1 MEYEVIICKNTNGK
15 MKYSMPKNPKN
26 EQPKNYNM
34 KKNLLTSLFCWAMA
48 TVAAFAQM
56 PPTWCDHD
64 LRRIDYPDSEYFTGY
79 AEGAPTGSERQEV
92 ATQRLK
98 DAARVEA
105 LSTIRVYVKN
115 NTTNNAL
122 SQTLR
127 SSEGTFRQS
136 IREFTSSTTTSVDM
150 KIPGLQ
156 VEAWRDPQTGTIYAF
171 AYVKKST
178 LIRQLEKQITV
189 ALTKVEMSL
198 DQVDQLI
205 ATGQKLQARSAAEKA
220 LPLFAEVDEAQKLL
234 VAVDSDATE
243 ETLMLSETRQLQ
255 QRLMAMVAQL
265 KNALAICLK
274 ADAKIFNTAYPAL
287 QEELKGALSPLG
299 CNFVTDPSTADW
311 IINISATARE
321 YNKVA
326 TGNIN
331 TYFAY
336 VDATISI
343 TKTATG
349 QRVYENMF
357 TEKGG
362 HTHNYHQAA
371 REAYK
376 YLTPKIRKVV
386 EEQVKQ

>member
-1 MEYEVIICKNTNGK
+1 
-15 MKYSMPKNPKN
+15 
-26 EQPKNYNM
+26 M
-34 KKNLLTSLFCWAMA
+34 KKTILTSFFCWAITA
-48 TVAAFAQM
+48 FTAFAQM
-56 PPTWCDHD
+56 PPSWYDHD
-64 LRRIDYPDSEYFTGY
+64 LRRLDYPDSEYFTGH
-79 AEGAPTGSERQEV
+79 AESTPMSGERIEV

-105 LSTIRVYVKN
+105 LSTIRVHVKN

-136 IREFTSSTTTSVDM
+136 MREFTSSTTSSVDM

-156 VEAWRDPQTGTIYAF
+156 IEAWRDLQTGTISAF

-198 DQVDQLI
+198 DQIDQLI
-205 ATGQKLQARSAAEKA
+205 TTGQKLQARSAAEKA

-234 VAVDSDATE
+234 VAVDADATE
-243 ETLMLSETRQLQ
+243 ETLMLPETRILQ
-255 QRLMAMVAQL
+255 QRLIAMVAQL
-265 KNALAICLK
+265 KNALTICLR
-274 ADAKIFNTAYPAL
+274 ADAKIFSSAYPAL
-287 QEELKGALSPLG
+287 QAELQGHLSKLG

-311 IINISATARE
+311 VIDISAQARE
-321 YNKVA
+321 YN
-326 TGNIN
+326 TMTMGNVS
-331 TYFAY
+331 TYFVY
-336 VDATISI
+336 VDANIAI

-357 TEKGG
+357 LEKGG
-362 HTHNYHQAA
+362 HTHNYEQAA
-371 REAYK
+371 RDAYK
-376 YLTPKIRKVV
+376 CVTPKICQVV

>member
-1 MEYEVIICKNTNGK
+1 
-15 MKYSMPKNPKN
+15 MKRVL
-26 EQPKNYNM
+26 
-34 KKNLLTSLFCWAMA
+34 NLLVA
-48 TVAAFAQM
+48 TCVALSSYSQL
-56 PPTWCDHD
+56 PPEWCNHD
-64 LRRIDYPDSEYFTGY
+64 LRRVAYPDSEYFTGY
-79 AEGAPTGSERQEV
+79 AEGSPMTGERIEV

-105 LSTIRVYVKN
+105 VSTIRVHIKN

-127 SSEGTFRQS
+127 SNEGTFRQS
-136 IREFTSSTTTSVDM
+136 MREFTSSTTTSVDIQ
-150 KIPGLQ
+150 IPGLQ
-156 VEAWRDPQTGTIYAF
+156 IEAWRSPQTGTIVAF

-198 DQVDQLI
+198 DQTDQLI

-265 KNALAICLK
+265 KNALTICLK
-274 ADAKIFNTAYPAL
+274 ADAKIFSSTYLAL
-287 QEELKGALSPLG
+287 QEELKGALSQLG

-311 IINISATARE
+311 VIDLAAQARE
-321 YNKVA
+321 YN
-326 TGNIN
+326 TMTMGNVN
-331 TYFAY
+331 TYFVY
-336 VDATISI
+336 VDATVSI

-349 QRVYENMF
+349 QRVYENIF

-376 YLTPKIRKVV
+376 YLTPKLRTAI
-386 EEQVKQ
+386 ESQVRQ

>member
-1 MEYEVIICKNTNGK
+1 MVKMTDT
-15 MKYSMPKNPKN
+15 MKYSISKNPPRITQNIKH
-26 EQPKNYNM
+26 M
-34 KKNLLTSLFCWAMA
+34 KKTLLITLVCWAMSA
-48 TVAAFAQM
+48 IAAFAQM
-56 PPTWCDHD
+56 PPAWCDHD
-64 LRRIDYPDSEYFTGY
+64 MQRIDYPDSEYFTGY
-79 AEGAPTGSERQEV
+79 AEGAPMTNERPEI

-105 LSTIRVYVKN
+105 LSTIRIHVKN

-136 IREFTSSTTTSVDM
+136 MREFTSSTTTSVDM

-156 VEAWRDPQTGTIYAF
+156 IESWCNPQTGTIAAF

-198 DQVDQLI
+198 NQVNQLI

-220 LPLFAEVDEAQKLL
+220 LPLFTEVDEAQKLL
-234 VAVDSDATE
+234 VAVDTDATE
-243 ETLMLSETRQLQ
+243 ETFMLSETRQLQ

-265 KNALAICLK
+265 KNALTICIQC
-274 ADAKIFNTAYPAL
+274 DASIFGANYPTLSSTL
-287 QEELKGALSPLG
+287 QGHLSKLG
-299 CNFVTDPSTADW
+299 CNFVSDPSVADW
-311 IINISATARE
+311 VVMIQASARE
-321 YNKVA
+321 YSTVL
-326 TGNIN
+326 TGNIA
-331 TYFAY
+331 TYFVY
-336 VDATISI
+336 VDATVSI

-376 YLTPKIRKVV
+376 YLTPKISQVV
-386 EEQVKQ
+386 QEQVKQ

>member
-1 MEYEVIICKNTNGK
+1 MKNFPFVHKNTN
-15 MKYSMPKNPKN
+15 
-26 EQPKNYNM
+26 NM
-34 KKNLLTSLFCWAMA
+34 KKPLLTSLFCWAMTA
-48 TVAAFAQM
+48 FTAFAQM
-56 PPTWCDHD
+56 PPAWTDHD
-64 LRRIDYPDSEYFTGY
+64 LRHIDYPDSEYFTGY

-105 LSTIRVYVKN
+105 VSTIRIHITNQSTNDMVSQQLSTMDGDFWN
-115 NTTNNAL
+115 AMNT
-122 SQTLR
+122 
-127 SSEGTFRQS
+127 
-136 IREFTSSTTTSVDM
+136 FTSSTTTTVDM

-156 VEAWRDPQTGTIYAF
+156 IESWRNSQTGTISAF

-234 VAVDSDATE
+234 EAVDTDATE

-265 KNALAICLK
+265 KNALTICLK
-274 ADAKIFNTAYPAL
+274 ADAKIFSTAYPAL
-287 QEELKGALSPLG
+287 QEELKGALSQLG
-299 CNFVTDPSTADW
+299 CNFVTDPITADW
-311 IINISATARE
+311 TINISAQARE
-321 YNKVA
+321 YNTV
-326 TGNIN
+326 TMGDVN

-336 VDATISI
+336 VDATVSI

-349 QRVYENMF
+349 QRVYENIF

-362 HTHNYHQAA
+362 HTHNYQQAA

>member
-1 MEYEVIICKNTNGK
+1 MKNFPFVHKNTN
-15 MKYSMPKNPKN
+15 
-26 EQPKNYNM
+26 NM
-34 KKNLLTSLFCWAMA
+34 KKPLLTSLFCWAMTA
-48 TVAAFAQM
+48 FTAFAQM
-56 PPTWCDHD
+56 PPAWCDHD
-64 LRRIDYPDSEYFTGY
+64 LRHIDYPDSEYFTGY

-105 LSTIRVYVKN
+105 LSSIRVHVKN

-127 SSEGTFRQS
+127 SNEGTFRQS

-189 ALTKVEMSL
+189 ALTKMEMSL

-220 LPLFAEVDEAQKLL
+220 LPLFAEVDDAQKLL

-255 QRLMAMVAQL
+255 QRLMAMLAQL
-265 KNALAICLK
+265 KNALTICLK
-274 ADAKIFNTAYPAL
+274 ADAKIFSTPYPAL

-311 IINISATARE
+311 VINISAQARE
-321 YNKVA
+321 YNTV
-326 TGNIN
+326 TMGDVN

-336 VDATISI
+336 VDATVSI

-376 YLTPKIRKVV
+376 YLTPKICKVV

>member
-1 MEYEVIICKNTNGK
+1 MAVFCKNTNGK
-15 MKYSMPKNPKN
+15 MKYSIQKNKTN
-26 EQPKNYNM
+26 TNNM
-34 KKNLLTSLFCWAMA
+34 KKTILTSLFCWAITA
-48 TVAAFAQM
+48 LTAFAQM
-56 PPTWCDHD
+56 PPDWYDHD
-64 LRRIDYPDSEYFTGY
+64 LRRVAYPDSEYFTGY
-79 AEGAPTGSERQEV
+79 AESTPMSGERVEV

-105 LSTIRVYVKN
+105 LSTIRVHVKN

-122 SQTLR
+122 NQTLR

-136 IREFTSSTTTSVDM
+136 MREFTSSTTTSVDM

-156 VEAWRDPQTGTIYAF
+156 IEAWRDPQTGTISAF

-198 DQVDQLI
+198 DQIDQLI
-205 ATGQKLQARSAAEKA
+205 ATGQKLQARSAAENA
-220 LPLFAEVDEAQKLL
+220 LPLFAEVDEARKLL
-234 VAVDSDATE
+234 VAVDADATE
-243 ETLMLSETRQLQ
+243 ETLMLPETRQLQ

-265 KNALAICLK
+265 KNALTICIQCN
-274 ADAKIFNTAYPAL
+274 ASIFGTNYPTLSSTL
-287 QEELKGALSPLG
+287 QGHLSKLG
-299 CNFVTDPSTADW
+299 CNFVSDPSTADW
-311 IINISATARE
+311 VVDIQSQARE
-321 YNKVA
+321 YNVM
-326 TGNIN
+326 TMGNVS
-331 TYFAY
+331 TYFVY
-336 VDATISI
+336 VDANVSV

-362 HTHNYHQAA
+362 HTHNYEQAA
-371 REAYK
+371 RDAYK
-376 YLTPKIRKVV
+376 YVTPKICQVV

>member
-1 MEYEVIICKNTNGK
+1 
-15 MKYSMPKNPKN
+15 
-26 EQPKNYNM
+26 M
-34 KKNLLTSLFCWAMA
+34 KKPLLITMVCWAMA
-48 TVAAFAQM
+48 TVAAFAQL

-64 LRRIDYPDSEYFTGY
+64 LRRLDYPDSEYFTGY
-79 AEGAPTGSERQEV
+79 AEGAPTGNERPEI
-92 ATQRLK
+92 AIQRLK

-105 LSTIRVYVKN
+105 LSTIRIHVKN

-127 SSEGTFRQS
+127 SNEGTFRQS
-136 IREFTSSTTTSVDM
+136 MREFTSSTTTTVDM

-156 VEAWRDPQTGTIYAF
+156 IESWRNPQTGTIAAF

-220 LPLFAEVDEAQKLL
+220 LPLFTEVDEAQKLL
-234 VAVDSDATE
+234 VEVDTDATE
-243 ETLMLSETRQLQ
+243 ETLMLSETRTLQ

-265 KNALAICLK
+265 KNALTICIK
-274 ADAKIFNTAYPAL
+274 VHATAFESTYPAL
-287 QEELKGALSPLG
+287 QEELKGALSQLG

-311 IINISATARE
+311 VIDISATARE

-326 TGNIN
+326 TSNIN

-343 TKTATG
+343 TKIATG
-349 QRVYENMF
+349 QRVYENIF

-362 HTHNYHQAA
+362 HTHNYQQAV
-371 REAYK
+371 RDAYK
-376 YLTPKIRKVV
+376 YLTPKICQVV
-386 EEQVKQ
+386 REQVKQ

>member
-1 MEYEVIICKNTNGK
+1 MAVFCKNTNGK
-15 MKYSMPKNPKN
+15 MKYSIQKNKTN
-26 EQPKNYNM
+26 TNNM
-34 KKNLLTSLFCWAMA
+34 KKTILTSLFCWAITA
-48 TVAAFAQM
+48 LTAFAQM
-56 PPTWCDHD
+56 PPDWYDHD
-64 LRRIDYPDSEYFTGY
+64 LRRVAYPDSEYFTGY
-79 AEGAPTGSERQEV
+79 AESTPMSGERVEV

-105 LSTIRVYVKN
+105 LSTIRVHVKN

-122 SQTLR
+122 NQTLR

-136 IREFTSSTTTSVDM
+136 MREFTSSTTTSVDM

-156 VEAWRDPQTGTIYAF
+156 IEAWRDPQTGTISAF

-198 DQVDQLI
+198 DQIDQLI
-205 ATGQKLQARSAAEKA
+205 ATGQKLQARSAAENA

-234 VAVDSDATE
+234 VAVDADATE
-243 ETLMLSETRQLQ
+243 ETLMLPETRQLQ

-265 KNALAICLK
+265 KNALTICIQCN
-274 ADAKIFNTAYPAL
+274 ASIFGTNYPTLSSTL
-287 QEELKGALSPLG
+287 QGHLSKLG
-299 CNFVTDPSTADW
+299 CNFVSDPSTADW
-311 IINISATARE
+311 VVDIQSQARE
-321 YNKVA
+321 YN
-326 TGNIN
+326 TMTMGNVS
-331 TYFAY
+331 TYFVY
-336 VDATISI
+336 VDANVSV

-362 HTHNYHQAA
+362 HTHNYEQAA
-371 REAYK
+371 RDAYK
-376 YLTPKIRKVV
+376 YVTPKICQVV

>member
-1 MEYEVIICKNTNGK
+1 MNKFVVFFFLLSANVI
-15 MKYSMPKNPKN
+15 
-26 EQPKNYNM
+26 
-34 KKNLLTSLFCWAMA
+34 F
-48 TVAAFAQM
+48 AFAQM
-56 PPTWCDHD
+56 PPTWSDYD
-64 LRRIDYPDSEYFTGY
+64 MRQIEYPDSEYFTGY
-79 AEGAPTGSERQEV
+79 AEGAPMTGERQEI

-105 LSTIRVYVKN
+105 VSTIRVHITNQSTNDVVSQQLSN
-115 NTTNNAL
+115 MEGEFWNVMNTFA
-122 SQTLR
+122 
-127 SSEGTFRQS
+127 
-136 IREFTSSTTTSVDM
+136 SSTTTSVDM

-156 VEAWRDPQTGTIYAF
+156 IDAWRNPQTGTIYAF

-205 ATGQKLQARSAAEKA
+205 AIGQKLQARSAAEKA

-234 VAVDSDATE
+234 VAVDADATE
-243 ETLMLSETRQLQ
+243 ETLMLNETRQLQ
-255 QRLMAMVAQL
+255 QRLMAMVAHL
-265 KNALAICLK
+265 KNALTICIK
-274 ADAKIFNTAYPAL
+274 VHATAFESTYPAL
-287 QEELKGALSPLG
+287 QEELKGALSQLG

-311 IINISATARE
+311 VIDISATARE

-362 HTHNYHQAA
+362 HTHNYQQAA
-371 REAYK
+371 RDAYK
-376 YLTPKIRKVV
+376 YLTPKISQVV
-386 EEQVKQ
+386 QKQVKQ

>member
-1 MEYEVIICKNTNGK
+1 MVKMTDT
-15 MKYSMPKNPKN
+15 MKYSISKNPPRITKN
-26 EQPKNYNM
+26 IKHM
-34 KKNLLTSLFCWAMA
+34 KKTLLTSLFCWAMTA
-48 TVAAFAQM
+48 FTAFAQM
-56 PPTWCDHD
+56 PPAWCDHD

-105 LSTIRVYVKN
+105 LSTIRIHVKN

-136 IREFTSSTTTSVDM
+136 MREFTSSTTTTVDM

-156 VEAWRDPQTGTIYAF
+156 IESWFNPQTGTISAF

-178 LIRQLEKQITV
+178 LIRQLEEQITV

-220 LPLFAEVDEAQKLL
+220 LPLFTEVDEAQKLL
-234 VAVDSDATE
+234 VAVDTEATE

-255 QRLMAMVAQL
+255 QRLMAMVTQL
-265 KNALAICLK
+265 KNALTICIK
-274 ADAKIFNTAYPAL
+274 VHATAFDSPYPAL
-287 QEELKGALSPLG
+287 QEELKGALSQFG

-311 IINISATARE
+311 VIDISATARE

-326 TGNIN
+326 TSNIN

-349 QRVYENMF
+349 QRVYENIF

-362 HTHNYHQAA
+362 HTHNYQQAA
-371 REAYK
+371 RDAYK
-376 YLTPKIRKVV
+376 YLTPKISQVV
-386 EEQVKQ
+386 REQVKQ